1 MTAGHMF
8 TVNFGVR
15 QVSVMSP
22 LLFNI
27 YINVSLRVVNSL
39 IYMLNNNGDI
49 TDTCRTPKLTVN
61 M

>member
-27 YINVSLRVVNSL
+27 YINELTTLSDTNHNEL
-39 IYMLNNNGDI
+39 ILLMLM
-49 TDTCRTPKLTVN
+49 LFSY
-61 M
+61 